1 MTAAHREELKEFV
14 AEKVCQILKNESTK
28 PVRILSVG
36 CGDGSF
42 DVKIL
47 ETISSRFPDTKVQY
61 VGTDIDKKTCE
72 QSKEVLSAI
81 KNVEVEF
88 MVLDFQ
94 QVDPSKLEL
103 PPCDLVLA
111 IQVLYYMKDLN
122 KALSNLQLLTKP
134 EGMLKLKSYSHNIEY
149 KYTCP
154 QSVIYICHLN
164 EKV

>member
-1 MTAAHREELKEFV
+1 MKEFV
-14 AEKVCQILKNESTK
+14 AEKVCQILAEESTK

-47 ETISSRFPDTKVQY
+47 QTITSRFPETKVQY
-61 VGTDIDKKTCE
+61 IGTDIDKKTCE

-81 KNVEVEF
+81 KNVEVEV

-103 PPCDLVLA
+103 PPCDLILA
-111 IQVLYYMKDLN
+111 IHVLYYMKDLN
-122 KALSNLQLLTKP
+122 KALSNLQLLRKP
-134 EGMLKLKSYSHNIEY
+134 EGMLKLNGYNCDIEY
-149 KYTCP
+149 KYTCT
-154 QSVIYICHLN
+154 QSLICNKCHFN
-164 EKV
+164 EV